1 VNGSPQ
7 NAELK
12 TGQCDAASIPTRSD
26 REKEILRCAIEHFA
40 KKGYPDT
47 EVQQIADAVGV
58 GKGTIYRCFPSKEA
72 LFLDAA
78 RFARDC
84 VIEVVDAATQDA
96 PDPVTHL
103 KRGMRAFL
111 KYFDEHPDVV
121 ELLIEERA
129 LTRGKRVATFFDKTG
144 SRSECWRG
152 IFQQLIGL
160 GVLRE
165 IPVEQIE
172 DAISRYLWG
181 ALFVNYFA
189 GSPHLLE
196 SQFERIFDI
205 MINGIGKPEQSA
217 SQP

>member
-1 VNGSPQ
+1 M
-7 NAELK
+7 
-12 TGQCDAASIPTRSD
+12 
-26 REKEILRCAIEHFA
+26 RCAIEHFA

-47 EVQQIADAVGV
+47 EVQEIADAVGI
-58 GKGTIYRCFPSKEA
+58 GKGTVYRCFPSKEV

-84 VIEVVDAATQDA
+84 VIETVDAATKDA
-96 PDPVTHL
+96 PDPLTHL
-103 KRGMRAFL
+103 QRGMRSFL
-111 KYFDEHPDVV
+111 RYFDEHPDVV

-129 LTRGKRVATFFDKTG
+129 LTRGKRVATFFDKSG

-152 IFQQLIGL
+152 IFQQLIDL
-160 GVLRE
+160 GVLRSL
-165 IPVEQIE
+165 PVDQIE

-205 MINGIGKPEQSA
+205 MIHGIGKPTSPTAE
-217 SQP
+217 